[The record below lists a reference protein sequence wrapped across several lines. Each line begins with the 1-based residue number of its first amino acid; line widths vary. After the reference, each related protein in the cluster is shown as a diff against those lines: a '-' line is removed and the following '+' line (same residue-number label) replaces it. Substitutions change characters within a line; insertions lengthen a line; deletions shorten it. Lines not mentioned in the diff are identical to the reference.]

1 MYSIP
6 KYKIELI
13 RDGSQKTE
21 VKKVSSPSDAVP
33 IIQAYLERVDRE
45 HFIILLLDI
54 KNKLIGINTVSI
66 GSLNASVVHPRE
78 VFKAAILAN
87 AAAII
92 MAHNHPSGD
101 VEPSKDDIEST
112 IRIKNAGEI
121 LGITLLDSII
131 IGNNYYCSLKERGL
145 V

>member
-1 MYSIP
+1 MYRIP
-6 KYKIELI
+6 KYRIELI